1 MVPYLTGLACP
12 RWEKAA
18 ARKMGD
24 IMGTFTRVSA
34 LRTLLLAGT
43 AFLAPAA
50 FAQEAPPIIELQV
63 TDSIQ
68 AVENEPLADYQ
79 PLTPAQ
85 PFFNLSDLIGSLGYD
100 VDSLR
105 PVMNW
110 RDDLGSPVGQFDS
123 TNTRP
128 SVGQINMRRSTDDA
142 DLGYCSGTLIN
153 ARFYLT
159 AAHCVRDGVEPVA
172 IVRAGINFN
181 PSTGFV
187 FSGANTRNAVGVV
200 TPGTY
205 DPFNFFLG
213 QDLAIIALDRP
224 VYHITPSP
232 IGTQTPGQT
241 LSIVGY
247 GTAGTGS
254 APSTIFDGRR
264 RLGTNVNEGLG
275 VFGGATGTLILADFE
290 NPLNLAG
297 TNIFGLAFASTR
309 EATVAPGDSG
319 GPIFDAAG
327 NVLGVASG
335 VSGGF
340 GYGNFMFWTNL
351 SDNFLGNYPAFLA
364 ANNPLRLSS
373 STGSGLWSAG
383 GTWSDG
389 TPDNTFSF
397 ADNALTLPDYS
408 VVQRFYNV
416 TIGGG
421 HTVTLGDAREIDIL
435 GVNAGGTL
443 NITGAGDLG
452 FWGQSSASG
461 NLIVNGVMRSF
472 DPTGFGIL
480 SVNPTGR
487 LSGTG
492 SVLAPVINRGTVAPG
507 NSIGTLNVASYT
519 QLGALLEIE
528 MNNLTGDIL
537 NVAGTASLSGAVSFQ
552 PFGPSPVL
560 GQTHTFLTAG
570 TRTGTFSSVIDL
582 IPGPLF
588 PVVDY
593 GAGFARVT
601 IGDLCTFSDN
611 SVNTPVCGA
620 LGDPAA
626 LLAMPAAIGQIQQ
639 IPSFGGD
646 LGAAL
651 EALNPT
657 RAHAQGLIGLQ
668 SGDLLRNQFGR
679 RSHDILGGSGDAAS
693 TAQLDMARAQLASTA
708 PTADMLAYAAANALE
723 TVDGTGGGGGAIDLP
738 NGYAM
743 FFAADVGVSE
753 TDQPA
758 AIGTD
763 DTDVAALT
771 AGIDSSDGKG
781 TAFGIALSY
790 LQSNVV
796 QDYGYGGSTSG
807 DGVAVSGYGSL
818 RSGKLYA
825 DGYLSYGWHSFD
837 TERNVPTGPFTTAIA
852 NGSTDASQFLAGTTL
867 GYHLCKDDLMTLGAV
882 GGLYYIGLDVDGYTE
897 TGAGALSA
905 VLPDRTIDSL
915 RSQLGGEMALNL
927 SRSLVPLL
935 RVVWNHEFLDDA
947 FATQAAFAGAP
958 TVTFTSP
965 GPDLG
970 TDWVTVG
977 AGVSGKLTEST
988 SFVFRYQ
995 HDFGRDGQDNQQVSA
1010 AARMAF

>member
-1 MVPYLTGLACP
+1 
-12 RWEKAA
+12 
-18 ARKMGD
+18 MGQ
-24 IMGTFTRVSA
+24 FTRLDALRSFLLFGSA
-34 LRTLLLAGT
+34 L
-43 AFLAPAA
+43 LAPAA
-50 FAQEAPPIIELQV
+50 FAQEAPPLIVLEV
-63 TDSIQ
+63 TDDIQ
-68 AVENEPLADYQ
+68 PVEGEPLADYEGLS
-79 PLTPAQ
+79 PPA
-85 PFFNLSDLIGSLGYD
+85 PIFDLSALITSLGYG

-128 SVGQINMRRSTDDA
+128 SVGQVNMRRSTDSA

-159 AAHCVRDGVEPVA
+159 AAHCVRDGVVPDA
-172 IVRAGINFN
+172 IVRASINFN

-187 FSGANTRNAVGVV
+187 FSGANTRNAVSIV

-213 QDLAIIALDRP
+213 QDLAIMALDRP
-224 VYHITPSP
+224 VYNITPSP
-232 IGTQTPGQT
+232 IGTPTTGQT

-247 GTAGTGS
+247 GVAGTGS
-254 APSTIFDGRR
+254 APSTVFDGRR
-264 RLGTNVNEGLG
+264 RLGTNVNEGVG
-275 VFGGATGTLILADFE
+275 AFGGATGTLILADFE

-297 TNIFGLAFASTR
+297 TNIFGSAFASAR

-351 SDNFLGNYPAFLA
+351 SDNFLGNYPAFIA
-364 ANNPLRLSS
+364 ANDPLRFSA
-373 STGSGLWSAG
+373 STGSGAWSAG
-383 GTWSDG
+383 GTWSG
-389 TPDNTFSF
+389 GITPDNTFGATDNPF
-397 ADNALTLPDYS
+397 TVADYAIG
-408 VVQRFYNV
+408 QRFYNV
-416 TIGGG
+416 TIAGG
-421 HTVTLGDAREIDIL
+421 HTVTLGDVRDVDIV
-435 GVNAGGTL
+435 GINAGGTL

-461 NLIVNGVMRSF
+461 NLIVNGAMRSF
-472 DPTGFGIL
+472 DPTGFGVL
-480 SVNPTGR
+480 SVNPAGR

-492 SVLAPVINRGTVAPG
+492 SVLAPVVNRGTVAPG

-537 NVAGTASLSGAVSFQ
+537 NVTGTASLSGAVSFQ

-570 TRTGTFSSVIDL
+570 TRTGTFTSVIDL

-601 IGDLCTFSDN
+601 IGNLCTFSDN
-611 SVNTPVCGA
+611 IVNTPVCGA
-620 LGDPAA
+620 LGDPVAQA
-626 LLAMPAAIGQIQQ
+626 AMPAAIAQIQQ

-657 RAHAQGLIGLQ
+657 RAHAQGLVGLQ

-679 RSHDILGGSGDAAS
+679 RSHDLLGGSGNAAS
-693 TAQLDMARAQLASTA
+693 SAQLDMARSQLASTA

-723 TVDGTGGGGGAIDLP
+723 TVDGTGGGGGTIDLP

-743 FFAADVGVSE
+743 FFAADVGISE

-771 AGIDSSDGKG
+771 AGIDSANGNG
-781 TAFGIALSY
+781 TVFGVALSY
-790 LQSNVV
+790 LQSKVD
-796 QDYGYGGSTSG
+796 QDYGFGGNTSA
-807 DGVAVSGYGSL
+807 DGVAVSAYGSL
-818 RSGKLYA
+818 RSGLLYA
-825 DGYLSYGWHSFD
+825 DGYLSYGLHSFD
-837 TERNVPTGPFTTAIA
+837 TERVVPTGPFTTALA
-852 NGSTDASQFLAGTTL
+852 SGSTDASQFLAGATL
-867 GYHLCKDDLMTLGAV
+867 GYHLCRDDLLTLGAV

-897 TGAGALSA
+897 TGAGPLSA

-915 RSQLGGEMALNL
+915 RSQLGGEAALHL
-927 SRSLVPLL
+927 SSSLIPLL
-935 RVVWNHEFLDDA
+935 RVVWNHEFMDDA

-977 AGVSGKLTEST
+977 AGVSGKLSEST

-995 HDFGRDGQDNQQVSA
+995 HDFGRDGQNNQQVSA